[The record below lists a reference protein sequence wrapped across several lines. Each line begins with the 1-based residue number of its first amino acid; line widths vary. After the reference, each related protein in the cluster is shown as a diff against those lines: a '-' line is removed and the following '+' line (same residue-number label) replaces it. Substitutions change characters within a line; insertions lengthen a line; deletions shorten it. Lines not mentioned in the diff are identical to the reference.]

1 MSDILNVG
9 GTDFNWESPIP
20 GGVIGDIFLLRLR
33 ESLIVIGQ
41 NFLLEA
47 IVLFVFILNIVNQVF
62 CDFRDRV
69 ESLV

>member
-1 MSDILNVG
+1 MSVKL
-9 GTDFNWESPIP
+9 PC
-20 GGVIGDIFLLRLR
+20 GVIGDIYLSRLH